1 MAKEFKDIEINR
13 QKIENFEKLETL
25 KINNRKKIELQKL
38 ENEKKLFDVELEN
51 QLKIE
56 KFTFE
61 FLNKMIEQGRS
72 PEEIMIARNILLQ
85 GVQNNNL
92 VNLYEYTNYPNN

>member
-38 ENEKKLFDVELEN
+38 ENEQKLFDVELEN

-61 FLNKMIEQGRS
+61 FLNKMIEQNRS

-92 VNLYEYTNYPNN
+92 VNLYEYTNYTNN